1 MSDRRRS
8 QRGSFYGDKRPAGYE
23 PRRSRR
29 DEESEKKA
37 EAGGKPVEAGKE
49 YKVRVID
56 RSERGEG
63 VARIE
68 GFIVFIRGAKPGEEV
83 KIRITNVGARAATGE
98 VIPETTAAP
107 ATPESTTTQP
117 TS

>member
-1 MSDRRRS
+1 M
-8 QRGSFYGDKRPAGYE
+8 
-23 PRRSRR
+23 
-29 DEESEKKA
+29 
-37 EAGGKPVEAGKE
+37 KPVEAGKE

-83 KIRITNVGARAATGE
+83 KIRITSVGARAATGE
-98 VIPETTAAP
+98 IVMEAPPAAAASSSESSSPTEQQQQKQP
-107 ATPESTTTQP
+107 AEQP
-117 TS
+117 AA